1 MGDDGDRCYA
11 AGIMSIR
18 EDIEARLRQARK
30 DRDERTKNLI
40 NMLKNKVLTELKSG
54 SGATESDALWLTVI
68 ANYAKQVTKAIPEF
82 ERAGERGLEALE
94 EARFELSYCQQFL
107 PTKLDEAQTEALVRK
122 LVAEH
127 GIDGPKQMG
136 KLMGLLMKDH
146 KDQLDGA
153 ITKTV
158 AQRVLGG

>member
-1 MGDDGDRCYA
+1 
-11 AGIMSIR
+11 MSIR
-18 EDIEARLRQARK
+18 EDLEARLRQARR

-54 SGATESDALWLTVI
+54 SGVVESDELWLAVI
-68 ANYAKQVTKAIPEF
+68 ANYAKQVIKAIPEF
-82 ERAGERGLEALE
+82 EKAGERGAEALD
-94 EARFELSYCQQFL
+94 EARFELAYCQQFL
-107 PTKLDEAQTEALVRK
+107 PSKLDEAGTEALVRK

-127 GIDGPKQMG
+127 GIEGPKQMG

-146 KDQLDGA
+146 KDQIDGSIA
-153 ITKTV
+153 KTV